1 MENFEKKTILE
12 TVQKNL
18 TKFFV
23 LLIAVALILN
33 LGILTVLGS
42 KGEEVTNI
50 RNAQEKQKIAND
62 LLRSELESLKVSS
75 SIESKALN
83 NLDMKVKKVNIIE
96 NTTTTTAEK

>member
-42 KGEEVTNI
+42 KCE
-50 RNAQEKQKIAND
+50 
-62 LLRSELESLKVSS
+62 
-75 SIESKALN
+75 
-83 NLDMKVKKVNIIE
+83 
-96 NTTTTTAEK
+96 